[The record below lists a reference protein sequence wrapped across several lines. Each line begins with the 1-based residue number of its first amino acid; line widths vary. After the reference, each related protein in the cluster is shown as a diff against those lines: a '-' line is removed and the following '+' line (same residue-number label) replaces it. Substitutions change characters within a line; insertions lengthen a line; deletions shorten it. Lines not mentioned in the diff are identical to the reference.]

1 MNECEFHMDNCHEN
15 ATCNDTIGSFNCTCN
30 TGFEGDG
37 VNCDSESDF
46 VLRKVNE
53 EKKSLAYTYITWNT
67 VLVYIDISCLSLYH
81 GTDQRW

>member
-15 ATCNDTIGSFNCTCN
+15 ATCNDTIGSFICTCN

-53 EKKSLAYTYITWNT
+53 EKIVSLHLHHMEHSTSVYRYQLLIFTSWNRGGK
-67 VLVYIDISCLSLYH
+67 I
-81 GTDQRW
+81 